1 MILGLDL
8 STSISGLTV
17 IDDVGKVLHCSHIDL
32 KKFDSLY
39 NKTEQVRFILKQI
52 IFDNYTLKPD
62 KVFIES
68 SLLTFAGGKSSASVI
83 ATLTKMNGII
93 SYIIERDFCI
103 VPEFIM
109 ATSARK
115 NCGIKIVKNGTKAKE
130 QCMQHFIQNEKWFVE
145 NNLQYKKTGK
155 IKDFCYDEMDS
166 AIIARAGFIQSKQ
179 Q

>member
-68 SLLTFAGGKSSASVI
+68 SLLTFEKAFK
-83 ATLTKMNGII
+83 I
-93 SYIIERDFCI
+93 SFENPFSFRLFSK
-103 VPEFIM
+103 
-109 ATSARK
+109 TSFSIF
-115 NCGIKIVKNGTKAKE
+115 NV
-130 QCMQHFIQNEKWFVE
+130 
-145 NNLQYKKTGK
+145 
-155 IKDFCYDEMDS
+155 
-166 AIIARAGFIQSKQ
+166 
-179 Q
+179 